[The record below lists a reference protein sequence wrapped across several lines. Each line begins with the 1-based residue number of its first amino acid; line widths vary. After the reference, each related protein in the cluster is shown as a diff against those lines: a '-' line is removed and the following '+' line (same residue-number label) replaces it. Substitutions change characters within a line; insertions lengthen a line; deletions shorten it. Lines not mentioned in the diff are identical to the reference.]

1 MKIKEE
7 VINII
12 TSIFVDNKEFIKR
25 EMKDETSLEAY
36 GIDSFQFIN
45 LIVEIEKA
53 FSIEIPDELLSFEK
67 LDTISSIEKCIEELV
82 NENDKIGL

>member
-53 FSIEIPDELLSFEK
+53 FSIEIPDELLSFKFYSEMY
-67 LDTISSIEKCIEELV
+67 
-82 NENDKIGL
+82 

>member
-67 LDTISSIEKCIEELV
+67 LDTISSIVKCIEELV

>member
-67 LDTISSIEKCIEELV
+67 LEQNNFYSEMY
-82 NENDKIGL
+82 

>member
-25 EMKDETSLEAY
+25 EMKDETNLEGY

-67 LDTISSIEKCIEELV
+67 LDTISSIVKCIEELV